1 MYKGAENQ
9 AQSENGS
16 STDSA
21 SEASEDERS
30 NSDDI
35 DSDSERSTGP
45 TDILRDAKRLFPWH
59 GSLKDQVQRLWEV
72 IEQSR
77 EQEVQ
82 TEALQD
88 VFKTLIFH
96 HVRGDV
102 FQSALLHFLAVL
114 GIDDETGRL
123 RQANDFSYMLAGVVY
138 CMRVLAVEIILP
150 SAERDQQGHEDD
162 KKFRKMRDKYLADG
176 SFSVM
181 SKMLSLLAYGK
192 NLALNHGN
200 AGSVLWSKDGK
211 VMSIQGKS
219 IVIARFRKIVHEIVG
234 EAEDLLWRNLLW
246 SRDAQRFEV
255 PLGELEDNVTWTKR
269 GMSFLNDPQNKLED
283 KREWVL
289 KRALSHNA
297 GRKMCVDGGWAMR
310 QVRAYLREVDKFRE
324 LLLFCVHLT
333 GGQPARGTEI
343 TTVRF
348 KNGFL
353 QDRNIFAIHGHIAI
367 VTRYHKSQSQ
377 YDKPKVIPRFLPWRV
392 GQLLAVYLA
401 YVQPFQEYLSVQVKG
416 SGWSDYVWA
425 NEQGPWETDRL
436 TRVIARETEKR
447 LGVRLTT
454 HDYRHT
460 AISIGRRVVGEQFA
474 HGYAEEMAEIEEPEV
489 EMDDALEMSA
499 GRGGEIGTNRYGVS
513 VDVIKHLS
521 SRTVD
526 VFRPL
531 SEKWHISI
539 IQKNRHD
546 SFALP
551 CE

>member
-1 MYKGAENQ
+1 MRVYKGAENQ

-219 IVIARFRKIVHEIVG
+219 IVIARFRKN
-234 EAEDLLWRNLLW
+234 R
-246 SRDAQRFEV
+246 SRD
-255 PLGELEDNVTWTKR
+255 
-269 GMSFLNDPQNKLED
+269 
-283 KREWVL
+283 
-289 KRALSHNA
+289 
-297 GRKMCVDGGWAMR
+297 
-310 QVRAYLREVDKFRE
+310 
-324 LLLFCVHLT
+324 
-333 GGQPARGTEI
+333 
-343 TTVRF
+343 
-348 KNGFL
+348 
-353 QDRNIFAIHGHIAI
+353 
-367 VTRYHKSQSQ
+367 
-377 YDKPKVIPRFLPWRV
+377 
-392 GQLLAVYLA
+392 
-401 YVQPFQEYLSVQVKG
+401 
-416 SGWSDYVWA
+416 
-425 NEQGPWETDRL
+425 
-436 TRVIARETEKR
+436 
-447 LGVRLTT
+447 
-454 HDYRHT
+454 
-460 AISIGRRVVGEQFA
+460 RR
-474 HGYAEEMAEIEEPEV
+474 
-489 EMDDALEMSA
+489 
-499 GRGGEIGTNRYGVS
+499 
-513 VDVIKHLS
+513 
-521 SRTVD
+521 
-526 VFRPL
+526 
-531 SEKWHISI
+531 
-539 IQKNRHD
+539 
-546 SFALP
+546 
-551 CE
+551 